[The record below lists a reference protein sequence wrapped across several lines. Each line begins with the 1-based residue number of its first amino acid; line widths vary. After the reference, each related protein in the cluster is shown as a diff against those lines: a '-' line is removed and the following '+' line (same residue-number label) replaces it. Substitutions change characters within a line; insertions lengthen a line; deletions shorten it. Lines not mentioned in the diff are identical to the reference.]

1 MTNVIEVFNEEQI
14 NEKLNKDFKDWTFD
28 GKWIRKTYKTHSWKG
43 TLMLVNAI
51 GHLSEIAWHHPD
63 LVVSYAFVEVK
74 LMNHAKKGITQLD
87 FDLAKK
93 IDEFILWNPKEE
105 GLSLEG
111 TPDDPRF
118 AYVKTKNKKADN
130 YSLKSSPMIKGK
142 AVNLKEAILEITK
155 ILKASSSI
163 HIDGMDCD
171 VSSIDTAL
179 RFAEKKNV
187 QSIIKAMKK

>member
-14 NEKLNKDFKDWTFD
+14 NKKLNKDFKDWTFD

-93 IDEFILWNPKEE
+93 IDEFILWNPKEQ

-118 AYVKTKNKKADN
+118 AYVKTKK
-130 YSLKSSPMIKGK
+130 
-142 AVNLKEAILEITK
+142 
-155 ILKASSSI
+155 
-163 HIDGMDCD
+163 
-171 VSSIDTAL
+171 
-179 RFAEKKNV
+179 
-187 QSIIKAMKK
+187 